1 MTRYILIKILRSIF
15 TLWIVVSAV
24 FLVLRVSGD
33 PIYSI
38 FSLGIPE
45 STLDVFRV
53 KWGIDKSIFE
63 QYLIYFQDLLRG
75 DFGTSF
81 FDGQSAWLLVT
92 ERLPKTLLLGGTTFF
107 ISVVFGVTLGSI
119 AALLRGTAWDRGIMT
134 AAVASFSMPS
144 YFLALLLILFF
155 SLELRWLPTAGAS
168 TWKHLILPATTLG
181 LTLSGTVARFTRSA
195 MLEVLR
201 QSYMRTARA
210 KGAPRWRQIAWHA
223 LPNAAIPT
231 ITVIGFQLG
240 WLIGGSVVI
249 ETVFS
254 WPGAGRLFIVAV
266 GVRDFAVVQ
275 MRSEEHTSELQSRRK
290 AGCRLLLEKK
300 NHLLLDQS
308 RRVRCVD
315 KSFE

>member
-1 MTRYILIKILRSIF
+1 MTRYILIKLLRSF
-15 TLWIVVSAV
+15 LTLWIVVTAV
-24 FLVLRVSGD
+24 FFVLRASGD
-33 PIYSI
+33 PIYSV
-38 FSLGIPE
+38 FSLGTPE
-45 STLDVFRV
+45 ATLDVFRV
-53 KWGIDKSIFE
+53 KWGIDKSMFQ
-63 QYLIYFQDLLRG
+63 QYLIYISDIFSG

-81 FDGQSAWLLVT
+81 FDGREAWDIVM
-92 ERLPKTLLLGGTTFF
+92 ERIPKTLLLGGVTFGV
-107 ISVVFGVTLGSI
+107 SVVAGVTLGAI
-119 AALLRGTAWDRGIMT
+119 AALKHGSFWDRGIMT

-144 YFLALLLILFF
+144 YFLALLLILLF

-181 LTLSGTVARFTRSA
+181 LTLTGSIARFTRSA

-231 ITVIGFQLG
+231 VTVIGFQLG

-249 ETVFS
+249 ETVFA
-254 WPGAGRLFIVAV
+254 WPGAGRLFITAV

-275 MRSEEHTSELQSRRK
+275 LFILMVASTVILANLFVDILYGILDPRISVVG
-290 AGCRLLLEKK
+290 AKK
-300 NHLLLDQS
+300 
-308 RRVRCVD
+308 
-315 KSFE
+315 

>member
-1 MTRYILIKILRSIF
+1 MARYILIKMLRSIF

-24 FLVLRVSGD
+24 FLILRASGD
-33 PIYSI
+33 PVYSI
-38 FSLGIPE
+38 FSLGTPE

-63 QYLIYFQDLLRG
+63 QYLIYLGDIVQG

-81 FDGQSAWLLVT
+81 FDGQSAWDLVMQ
-92 ERLPKTLLLGGTTFF
+92 RIPKTLLLGVTTFV
-107 ISVVFGVTLGSI
+107 ISVTAGVSLGAI
-119 AALLRGTAWDRGIMT
+119 AALKHGTVWDRGIMT
-134 AAVASFSMPS
+134 TAVASFSMPS
-144 YFLALLLILFF
+144 YFLALLLILLF

-181 LTLSGTVARFTRSA
+181 LTMSGAIARFTRSA

-210 KGAPRWRQIAWHA
+210 KGAKRWRQIVWHA

-231 ITVIGFQLG
+231 VTVIGFQLG

-249 ETVFS
+249 ETVFA
-254 WPGAGRLFIVAV
+254 WPGAGRLFITAV

-275 MRSEEHTSELQSRRK
+275 MFILMVASTVILANLLVDILYGVLDPRISVTGARK
-290 AGCRLLLEKK
+290 
-300 NHLLLDQS
+300 
-308 RRVRCVD
+308 
-315 KSFE
+315 

>member
-1 MTRYILIKILRSIF
+1 MTRYVVIKILRSMF

-24 FLVLRVSGD
+24 FLVLRASGD
-33 PIYSI
+33 PLYTI
-38 FSLGIPE
+38 FSLGTPE
-45 STLDVFRV
+45 STLDIYRV
-53 KWGIDKSIFE
+53 KWGIDKTIFE
-63 QYLIYFQDLLRG
+63 QYIIYLGDLTRG

-81 FDGQSAWLLVT
+81 FDARPAWDMVM
-92 ERLPKTLLLGGTTFF
+92 ERLPKTLLLGGTTFV
-107 ISVVFGVTLGSI
+107 ISVVAGVSLGAV

-144 YFLALLLILFF
+144 YFLALLLILLF

-181 LTLSGTVARFTRSA
+181 LTLSGTIARFSRSA

-210 KGAPRWRQIAWHA
+210 KGASRWRQIAWHA

-275 MRSEEHTSELQSRRK
+275 MFILMVASTVIL
-290 AGCRLLLEKK
+290 ANLLVDILYGILDPRISVTGAKK
-300 NHLLLDQS
+300 
-308 RRVRCVD
+308 
-315 KSFE
+315 

>member
-1 MTRYILIKILRSIF
+1 M
-15 TLWIVVSAV
+15 VSAV
-24 FLVLRVSGD
+24 FLVLRASGD
-33 PIYSI
+33 PLYSI
-38 FSLGIPE
+38 FSLGTPE
-45 STLDVFRV
+45 STLDVFRA

-63 QYLIYFQDLLRG
+63 QYLIYFRDIFRG

-81 FDGQSAWLLVT
+81 FDGREAWDIVM
-92 ERLPKTLLLGGTTFF
+92 ERLPKTLLLGGTTFS
-107 ISVVFGVTLGSI
+107 ISVIVGVSLGAT
-119 AALLRGTAWDRGIMT
+119 AALLRGTIWDRGIM
-134 AAVASFSMPS
+134 AVAVATFSMPS

-155 SLELRWLPTAGAS
+155 SLQLRWLPTAGAS
-168 TWKHLILPATTLG
+168 TWAHLILPAATLG
-181 LTLSGTVARFTRSA
+181 LALSGTIARFTRSA

-210 KGAPRWRQIAWHA
+210 KGAPHWHQIAWHA

-249 ETVFS
+249 ETVFA

-275 MRSEEHTSELQSRRK
+275 LFILMVASTVIL
-290 AGCRLLLEKK
+290 ANLLVDILYGV
-300 NHLLLDQS
+300 LDPRIS
-308 RRVRCVD
+308 ITGS
-315 KSFE
+315 KS

>member
-1 MTRYILIKILRSIF
+1 LTRYVLIKILRSIF

-33 PIYSI
+33 PVYSI
-38 FSLGIPE
+38 FSLGTPE
-45 STLDVFRV
+45 STLDVFRA

-63 QYLIYFQDLLRG
+63 QYVIYLGDILRG

-81 FDGQSAWLLVT
+81 FDGQPAWDLVM
-92 ERLPKTLLLGGTTFF
+92 ERLPKTLLLGGTTFG
-107 ISVVFGVTLGSI
+107 ISVVAGVSLGAL
-119 AALLRGTAWDRGIMT
+119 AALKRGTGWDRGIMSV
-134 AAVASFSMPS
+134 AVASFSMPS
-144 YFLALLLILFF
+144 YFLALLLVLLF
-155 SLELRWLPTAGAS
+155 SLELRWLPTAGAD

-181 LTLSGTVARFTRSA
+181 LTLAGTIARFTRSA

-210 KGAPRWRQIAWHA
+210 KGASRWRQIAWHA

-249 ETVFS
+249 ETVFA
-254 WPGAGRLFIVAV
+254 WPGAGRLFITSV

-275 MRSEEHTSELQSRRK
+275 MFILMVASTVIL
-290 AGCRLLLEKK
+290 ANLLVDILYGF
-300 NHLLLDQS
+300 LDPRIS
-308 RRVRCVD
+308 VTGAKR
-315 KSFE
+315 